1 MLRAVGFDQDAEL
14 KDDRE
19 QALLYYKGDVSP
31 RTFPTLPNRS
41 KAVSSDVSD
50 AVETLLPDLI
60 EIFIG
65 GDDVVS
71 FIPQGAKDVEA
82 AKQETAYLHHVAFQ
96 ENPGFLNLYT
106 AIKDAL
112 LLKTGIFHWE
122 WEEDIEDND
131 EDFTGKNAV
140 ELQLAA
146 QDGESA
152 TSRPRRRA

>member
-1 MLRAVGFDQDAEL
+1 
-14 KDDRE
+14 
-19 QALLYYKGDVSP
+19 
-31 RTFPTLPNRS
+31 
-41 KAVSSDVSD
+41 
-50 AVETLLPDLI
+50 
-60 EIFIG
+60 
-65 GDDVVS
+65 
-71 FIPQGAKDVEA
+71 
-82 AKQETAYLHHVAFQ
+82 VAFQ

-146 QDGESA
+146 RMASSP
-152 TSRPRRRA
+152 TSRPNRRV